1 MMTNEEIMEKRNA
14 FAVALE
20 EAARLAATVPYSN
33 SDIPPKYIRAE
44 LIRFARNYRIGREV
58 YER

>member
-14 FAVALE
+14 LADALAA
-20 EAARLAATVPYSN
+20 AARLAATVPYSN

-44 LIRFARNYRIGREV
+44 LIRFARSYRTDWKA